1 MVAGT
6 RTVSRAKNRVAS
18 YSLDPTMRRFFETEL
33 TLDRA
38 KRTLEDV
45 RRSARWA
52 QRASVRAARRL
63 RARIGTPGVRIVYH
77 EGYRP
82 PPNDVADPRRA
93 DKVLVYLAF
102 EGWLDERQVLAPT
115 TLTMHQLM
123 RVHAR
128 EYLEGL
134 DDPGGVLRT
143 APGLAPA
150 GPEASHLLGAQRVA
164 TGGTAFAA
172 KLALRAPGRGPVM
185 NLGGGFHHARRERGA
200 GFCIFNDVAVAI
212 EEARADGF
220 RGRVLVVDLDLHH
233 GDGTRSI
240 FADDD
245 RVFTYSVHAEHWD
258 TSPAV
263 ANLDVRLGPGVGDA
277 TYLTAIDA
285 TLGEVFARARP
296 DLVFYVA
303 GVDVAAG
310 DKLGGW
316 RITADAILERDRRV
330 LTLARGLPTV
340 IVTAGG
346 YGPEAWRYTARTL
359 AWLLGGTGAAIP
371 SEAETSLL
379 RFRRLRERL
388 DRRTLVDDPG
398 SDDPSFG
405 ITEADVYGELLR
417 KRAEP
422 RLLGFY
428 SHYRLEIVIEHYG
441 LAAHFRKRGY
451 PHFHMIL
458 QGDGSV
464 APTVVVYTDKSRREV
479 LLELASK
486 QVVLPPPPSTGE
498 SEEVLRFGSIEW
510 LLLQDPHAEPSP
522 DKPLLPG
529 QKHPGLGCLRILVGM
544 LVIACERL
552 DLDGLTFVPSQYHV
566 AAQGRSL
573 ATFYDPSDEGA
584 FLLLEDLVRGRT
596 IADVTEAVATG
607 QIIDPRSG
615 DPIRWR
621 PARMVIPVSA
631 RLKQRLSS
639 ASYART
645 VEAAARR
652 GSGDVAERS

>member
-1 MVAGT
+1 MLRLLQSGT
-6 RTVSRAKNRVAS
+6 VLERARRAW
-18 YSLDPTMRRFFETEL
+18 LDL
-33 TLDRA
+33 Q
-38 KRTLEDV
+38 K
-45 RRSARWA
+45 SARRA
-52 QRASVRAARRL
+52 ERASVRTARRV
-63 RARIGTPGVRIVYH
+63 RARLGTPGVRIVYH
-77 EGYRP
+77 EAYRP
-82 PPNDVADPRRA
+82 PANEIADVRRA
-93 DKVLVYLAF
+93 DKMLVHLAF
-102 EGWLDERQVLAPT
+102 EGWLDARQVLAPT
-115 TLTMHQLM
+115 TLGMHQLM

-128 EYLEGL
+128 DYLESL
-134 DDPGGVLRT
+134 DDPSGVLT
-143 APGLAPA
+143 AAPGLAPD
-150 GPEASHLLGAQRVA
+150 GPHATDLLGAQRVA
-164 TGGTAFAA
+164 TGGTAFATR
-172 KLALRAPGRGPVM
+172 LALRAPGRGPVA
-185 NLGGGFHHARRERGA
+185 NLGGGFHHARRERGS

-277 TYLTAIDA
+277 TYLAAIDE
-285 TLGEVFARARP
+285 TLGEVFARSRP

-310 DKLGGW
+310 DKLGSW
-316 RITADAILERDRRV
+316 RITPDAIFARDRRV

-340 IVTAGG
+340 MVTAGG
-346 YGPEAWRYTARTL
+346 YGMEAWRYTARTL
-359 AWLLGGTGAAIP
+359 AWLLGGQDAPIP

-388 DRRTLVDDPG
+388 DRRALVDDPG
-398 SDDPSFG
+398 EGDPSFG
-405 ITEADVYGELLR
+405 ITEADVFGELLR

-428 SHYRLEIVIEHYG
+428 SLYRLEIVVEHYG
-441 LAAHFRKRGY
+441 LAEHFRRRGY
-451 PHFHMIL
+451 PHFLMVL
-458 QGDGSV
+458 QGEAALAPSV
-464 APTVVVYTDKSRREV
+464 VTYADKSRREV
-479 LLELASK
+479 LLELSSK
-486 QVVLPPPPSTGE
+486 EVVLAPPPSSGDGDE
-498 SEEVLRFGSIEW
+498 AYRFASIEW
-510 LLLQDPHAEPSP
+510 LLLQDPRAQPSP

-529 QKHPGLGCLRILVGM
+529 QKHPGLGCLRILIGM

-552 DLDGLTFVPSQYHV
+552 ELDGLTFVPSQYHV
-566 AAQGRSL
+566 AAQARSL

-584 FLLLEDLVRGRT
+584 FLLLEDLVRGRS
-596 IADVTEAVATG
+596 IAEVTESIAGGKIV
-607 QIIDPRSG
+607 DPRTG
-615 DPIRWR
+615 EPIRWR

-631 RLKQRLSS
+631 RLRARL
-639 ASYART
+639 ASPTYTRT

-652 GSGDVAERS
+652 GAADVRGES

>member
-1 MVAGT
+1 MLRILQSGT
-6 RTVSRAKNRVAS
+6 V
-18 YSLDPTMRRFFETEL
+18 
-33 TLDRA
+33 LDRA
-38 KRTLEDV
+38 
-45 RRSARWA
+45 RRAWSDLGKSARHA
-52 QRASVRAARRL
+52 ERASIRTARRM
-63 RARIGTPGVRIVYH
+63 RSRVGTPGVRLVYH
-77 EGYRP
+77 EAFRP
-82 PPNDVADPRRA
+82 PANELVDVRRA
-93 DKVLVYLAF
+93 DKMLVYLTF

-115 TLTMHQLM
+115 TLGMHQLM

-128 EYLEGL
+128 EYLESL
-134 DDPGGVLRT
+134 DDPGGLLKA
-143 APGLAPA
+143 APGLAPGGGDA
-150 GPEASHLLGAQRVA
+150 TGLLEAQRVA

-172 KLALRAPGRGPVM
+172 RLALRAPGRGPVA
-185 NLGGGFHHARRERGA
+185 NLGGGFHHARRDRGS

-212 EEARADGF
+212 EEARAEGF

-277 TYLTAIDA
+277 TYLGAIDA

-310 DKLGGW
+310 DKLGSW
-316 RITADAILERDRRV
+316 RISPDGIFARDRRV
-330 LTLARGLPTV
+330 IALARGLPTV
-340 IVTAGG
+340 MVTAGG
-346 YGPEAWRYTARTL
+346 YGLEAWRYTARTL
-359 AWLLGGTGAAIP
+359 AWLLGGEGAPIP

-388 DRRTLVDDPG
+388 DRRALVEEPTGGAPD
-398 SDDPSFG
+398 FG
-405 ITEADVYGELLR
+405 ITEADVYGELLS

-428 SHYRLEIVIEHYG
+428 SAYRLEIVVEHYG
-441 LAAHFRKRGY
+441 LAEHLRRRGY
-451 PHFHMIL
+451 PHFVMIL
-458 QGDGSV
+458 QGEAALAPSV
-464 APTVVVYTDKSRREV
+464 VIYADMSRREI
-479 LLELASK
+479 LLELSAK
-486 QVVLPPPPSTGE
+486 EVVLSAPPSSGE
-498 SEEVLRFGSIEW
+498 GEGEGDGAYRFVSIEW
-510 LLLQDPHAEPSP
+510 LLLQDPRAAPTL

-529 QKHPGLGCLRILVGM
+529 QKHPGLGCLRILIAM

-566 AAQGRSL
+566 AAQARSL
-573 ATFYDPSDEGA
+573 ATFYDPGDEGA
-584 FLLLEDLVRGRT
+584 FMLLEDLVRGRT
-596 IADVTEAVATG
+596 IAEVTESISEGKVV
-607 QIIDPRSG
+607 DPRSG
-615 DPIRWR
+615 EPIRWR
-621 PARMVIPVSA
+621 PARMVIPVSE
-631 RLKQRLSS
+631 RLKQRL
-639 ASYART
+639 ASPTYART

-652 GSGDVAERS
+652 VAGKAPVRTET